1 MKILVDMNLS
11 PEWLGVLSKAG
22 WKASHWEDVGPA
34 TAADS
39 DLLAWAREHH
49 AVVITQDLDFSQLL
63 FQTQANGPSVVLL
76 RIRDELDAAQQGR
89 ICRAMAAAE
98 SSLETGAL
106 VVIDERHIRL
116 RHLPIKPDS
125 SP

>member
-11 PEWLGVLSKAG
+11 PEWLGILSKAG
-22 WKASHWEDVGPA
+22 WQASHWKDVGSA

-49 AVVITQDLDFSQLL
+49 AVVVTQDLDFSQLL

-106 VVIDERHIRL
+106 VVIDEHHVRL
-116 RHLPIKPDS
+116 RHLPIKS
-125 SP
+125 EGSP

>member
-1 MKILVDMNLS
+1 MRILVDMNLS
-11 PEWLGVLSKAG
+11 PEWLGILSKAG
-22 WKASHWEDVGPA
+22 WQASHWKDVGPA

-63 FQTQANGPSVVLL
+63 FQTQAN
-76 RIRDELDAAQQGR
+76 
-89 ICRAMAAAE
+89 
-98 SSLETGAL
+98 TL

-116 RHLPIKPDS
+116 RHLPIKPEG